1 MAINSVGTKLMYG
14 ETTPNTEIVIKD
26 TPVILAKR
34 SSIEV
39 TSLSDDQRTYIPGIR
54 EGSEHRKKEPCG
66 SV

>member
-1 MAINSVGTKLMYG
+1 MAINSVGTKLLYG

-39 TSLSDDQRTYIPGIR
+39 TSLSDDQRTYIPGFSKLKCAI
-54 EGSEHRKKEPCG
+54 
-66 SV
+66 